1 MSVHLSEE
9 EQLEVLKRWWKEY
22 GKTIIFAV
30 LIAVGGYFGVTGW
43 QNQQQ
48 AKAEA
53 ASTLYDDLIT
63 AVNVAPGETLS
74 ADSKTTAEH
83 LASQLK
89 DGDSSSLYAHN
100 AALLLAK
107 LAVEAGDLEKAATE
121 LNWVLSNKPNLA
133 TEQIT
138 RLRLAR
144 VKIAQQAYD
153 EAEALLAD
161 SAEAFK
167 SEYTEARGDILHAR
181 GDLDAART
189 AYQQALDTTDPQ
201 QQERTMLLQLK
212 LDDLKVSNLTT
223 QVSTEIAQ

>member
-1 MSVHLSEE
+1 VSVHLSEE

-48 AKAEA
+48 AKAEDSSA
-53 ASTLYDDLIT
+53 LYDDLIT
-63 AVNVAPGETLS
+63 AVNVEPGQVLS
-74 ADSKTTAEH
+74 AESKTTAEH
-83 LASQLK
+83 LAVQLK
-89 DGDSSSLYAHN
+89 EANSSSLYAHN

-107 LAVEAGDLEKAATE
+107 LAVEAGDLEKAAAE

-133 TEQIT
+133 TEQLT

-144 VKIAQQAYD
+144 VQIAQQAYD
-153 EAEALLAD
+153 DAEKLLAN
-161 SAEAFK
+161 SADAFK
-167 SEYTEARGDILHAR
+167 SEYAEARGDISRAR

-189 AYQQALDTTDPQ
+189 TYQQALDDTDPQ
-201 QQERTMLLQLK
+201 QQERVMLLQLK
-212 LDDLKVSNLTT
+212 LDDLKVSDLTT
-223 QVSTEIAQ
+223 QVSTENAQ

>member
-167 SEYTEARGDILHAR
+167 SEYTEARGDIFHAR